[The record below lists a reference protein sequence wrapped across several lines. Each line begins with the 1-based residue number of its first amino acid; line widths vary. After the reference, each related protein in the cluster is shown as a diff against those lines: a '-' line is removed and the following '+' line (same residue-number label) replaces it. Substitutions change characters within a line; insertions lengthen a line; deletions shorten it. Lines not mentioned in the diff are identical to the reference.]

1 MPKTLTDRQMKFAQ
15 NIFAGMTQAQAYIKA
30 GYAKNNAVTVNN
42 NASRLAKKELILQY
56 LTKLREK
63 AESRKVM
70 SVIERRERLSEIAR
84 ANLTQFMELGQDGSW
99 VNLGEETKNAGAI
112 QEIHSRTEY
121 DDNGAHPT
129 VYTSIKLHD
138 PIRAIDLLNKMDG
151 IYANDKEKQD
161 INVNVNVAVLQAKD
175 LTDDELAKIAATD
188 RKAINDNSTNLPEG
202 SGSGIIDQKAEPES
216 STAILPIHD
225 AELRDGITPDI
236 GSEKT

>member
-1 MPKTLTDRQMKFAQ
+1 MPNLTDRQMKFAQ
-15 NIFAGMTQAQAYIKA
+15 NIFAGMTQAKAYLKA

-63 AESRKVM
+63 AESQKVM

-84 ANLTQFMELGQDGSW
+84 TNLTQFMELGQDGSW

-121 DDNGAHPT
+121 DENGAHPT
-129 VYTSIKLHD
+129 IYTSIKLHD

-151 IYANDKEKQD
+151 VYGVDKEKQD

-175 LTDDELAKIAATD
+175 LTDNELAAIAAID
-188 RKAINDNSTNLPEG
+188 RKVINDNITNLPTG
-202 SGSGIIDQKAEPES
+202 SGNGTAQPETSTES
-216 STAILPIHD
+216 SIALLPVHD
-225 AELRDGITPDI
+225 VEL
-236 GSEKT
+236 

>member
-1 MPKTLTDRQMKFAQ
+1 MPKDLTDRQMKFAQ
-15 NIFAGMTQAQAYIKA
+15 NIFSGMTQAQAYIKA
-30 GYAKNNAVTVNN
+30 GYAKNSAVTVNN

-70 SVIERRERLSEIAR
+70 SAIERRERLSEIAR
-84 ANLTQFMELGQDGSW
+84 TNLTQFMELGQDGSW
-99 VNLGEETKNAGAI
+99 VNLGEETKSAGAI

-151 IYANDKEKQD
+151 IYSDKEKQD
-161 INVNVNVAVLQAKD
+161 INVKVNVAILQAKD
-175 LTDDELAKIAATD
+175 LTDDELAEIASKERKI
-188 RKAINDNSTNLPEG
+188 INADNGITPR
-202 SGSGIIDQKAEPES
+202 SGDGITQSQTSAES
-216 STAILPIHD
+216 STSLLPIHD
-225 AELRDGITPDI
+225 AEL
-236 GSEKT
+236 